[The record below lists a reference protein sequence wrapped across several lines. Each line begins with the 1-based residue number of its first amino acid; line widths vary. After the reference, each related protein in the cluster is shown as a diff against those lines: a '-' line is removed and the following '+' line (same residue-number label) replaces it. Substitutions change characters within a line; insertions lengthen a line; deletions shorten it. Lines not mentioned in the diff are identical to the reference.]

1 MGVWGLSRGQAGM
14 TTLTELLFIFDDIW
28 VDPNWLYAI
37 VQLGVLGVFLVAA
50 YRAWRHSSGR
60 LLELLS
66 AVIFGL
72 ILEEMDIIIFQ
83 TYRYDPH
90 WFAIDLV
97 PPAIALCWAIII
109 ASAMNISDS
118 LGIDERLA
126 PFADATWAIILDLSL
141 DAVAIRLGLW
151 QWNIPQNAD
160 WFGVPY
166 GNFFAWLWVATAFS
180 FFTRLV
186 RRRTAKRGDASKYW
200 QLLVPVPAYLGLLAG
215 VSPYAFLQAVYFH
228 EVGSDW
234 ILITIAFLVFGLI
247 TFHGV
252 VTRNKPR
259 EAPDPYHASMR
270 YMMHGYYL
278 MAIVATGMFF
288 QSPGLLAISLT
299 MLALETVVTFIVF
312 RDYVAERNLFALAD
326 LILNRRSRE

>member
-1 MGVWGLSRGQAGM
+1 MSTV
-14 TTLTELLFIFDDIW
+14 TELFFIIDDIW
-28 VDPNWLYAI
+28 VDPTWLYAI
-37 VQLGVLGVFLVAA
+37 VQLGVLAVFLVAA
-50 YRAWRHSSGR
+50 YRSRRHSTGR
-60 LLELLS
+60 FLELMSAVLFGLLLEE
-66 AVIFGL
+66 A
-72 ILEEMDIIIFQ
+72 DIIIFQ

-118 LGIDERLA
+118 LGISERLA
-126 PFADATWAIILDLSL
+126 PFADAVWVLMLDLAL

-151 QWNIPQNAD
+151 QWTIPINAD

-180 FFTRLV
+180 SFTRLV
-186 RRRTAKRGDASKYW
+186 RRRAATHGPRSHYW
-200 QLLVPVPAYLGLLAG
+200 QLLVPLPAWLGLLAG
-215 VSPYAFLQAVYFH
+215 VSPYAFLQAVHFH

-234 ILITIAFLVFGLI
+234 PLITIAFVVFGLL

-259 EAPDPYHASMR
+259 ETPDPYHATMR
-270 YMMHGYYL
+270 IMMHMYFL
-278 MAIVATGMFF
+278 SALVATGMFF
-288 QSPGLLAISLT
+288 QSPGLLMISLT
-299 MLALETVVTFIVF
+299 MLALETALTVIVF
-312 RDYVAERNLFALAD
+312 RDHRATRTILAWVEVMKD
-326 LILNRRSRE
+326 RRSRE